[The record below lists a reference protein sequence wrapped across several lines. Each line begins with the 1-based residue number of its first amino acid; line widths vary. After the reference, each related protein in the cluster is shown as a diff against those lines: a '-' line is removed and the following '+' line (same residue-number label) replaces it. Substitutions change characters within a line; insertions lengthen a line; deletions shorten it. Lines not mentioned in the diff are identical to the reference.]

1 MVTLFS
7 DLTKMV
13 TMQNLYH
20 DGGYS
25 QTGISTALMED
36 FDKINS

>member
-1 MVTLFS
+1 
-7 DLTKMV
+7 MV

-25 QTGISTALMED
+25 MTGISNKVMEK
-36 FDKINS
+36 FGVGE